1 MFLIILFKSLII
13 GGLVGVGV
21 GAGAARMFHA
31 PTSQGM
37 GAFRT
42 LGELNSC
49 EGDPASHFSFGL
61 GFFFNAWASS
71 VAAGSFTQD
80 VDHRIIPNWGAA
92 ALMVKN
98 RNLAETLHD
107 PKKMAIACG
116 IIGMIVVAFLN
127 STASAVPAALQVTA
141 VKVLVPAAN
150 LLVNTVMPVI
160 FWLAA
165 IDAGKKSGFW
175 ATIFGG
181 LAQLIMG
188 NAVPGLVLGILIGKG
203 VEESG
208 WNKVTKVMMVAIV
221 LLFVLSGVVSAFA
234 GLFFTLRYGSSRGD
248 NAAGLELQVVAAVL
262 LGGVSIFG
270 GRGALHG
277 VLAGVLLIGVVS
289 SALRLES
296 VTVNVINII
305 IGALLVLSVIS
316 TSVLRWASGLR
327 RRPDTSRPATPR
339 SAEDRVRA

>member
-1 MFLIILFKSLII
+1 MFLIILIKSLII

-31 PTSQGM
+31 PTTQGM

-71 VAAGSFTQD
+71 VAAGAFTQD

-92 ALMVKN
+92 ALM
-98 RNLAETLHD
+98 
-107 PKKMAIACG
+107 
-116 IIGMIVVAFLN
+116 IGMIVVTFLN
-127 STASAVPAALQVTA
+127 LTASSVPAALQVTA

-181 LAQLIMG
+181 AAQLIMG

-208 WNKVTKVMMVAIV
+208 WNHVTKVMMAAIV
-221 LLFVLSGVVSAFA
+221 LLFVLSG
-234 GLFFTLRYGSSRGD
+234 FFRGFD
-248 NAAGLELQVVAAVL
+248 MKM
-262 LGGVSIFG
+262 I
-270 GRGALHG
+270 
-277 VLAGVLLIGVVS
+277 
-289 SALRLES
+289 ES
-296 VTVNVINII
+296 FHLTVPNWLDMIHNS
-305 IGALLVLSVIS
+305 LS
-316 TSVLRWASGLR
+316 GK
-327 RRPDTSRPATPR
+327 
-339 SAEDRVRA
+339 

>member
-1 MFLIILFKSLII
+1 MFLIILIKSLII

-31 PTSQGM
+31 PTTQGM

-71 VAAGSFTQD
+71 VAAGSFTQ
-80 VDHRIIPNWGAA
+80 
-92 ALMVKN
+92 
-98 RNLAETLHD
+98 
-107 PKKMAIACG
+107 KKMAIACG

-127 STASAVPAALQVTA
+127 LTASSVPEALQVTA

-181 LAQLIMG
+181 AAQLIMG

-208 WNKVTKVMMVAIV
+208 WNRVTKVMMIAIV
-221 LLFVLSGVVSAFA
+221 ALFVLSG
-234 GLFFTLRYGSSRGD
+234 FFRGFD
-248 NAAGLELQVVAAVL
+248 MKM
-262 LGGVSIFG
+262 
-270 GRGALHG
+270 
-277 VLAGVLLIGVVS
+277 
-289 SALRLES
+289 LES
-296 VTVNVINII
+296 FHLTVPNWLDMIHNS
-305 IGALLVLSVIS
+305 LS
-316 TSVLRWASGLR
+316 GK
-327 RRPDTSRPATPR
+327 
-339 SAEDRVRA
+339 

>member
-1 MFLIILFKSLII
+1 MFLIILIKSLII
-13 GGLVGVGV
+13 GGLVGFGV

-31 PTSQGM
+31 PTIQGM

-80 VDHRIIPNWGAA
+80 VDHRIIPHWGAA
-92 ALMVKN
+92 VLMIKN
-98 RNLAETLHD
+98 RRLDQTMHD
-107 PKKMAIACG
+107 PRRMAIACG
-116 IIGMIVVAFLN
+116 IIGMVVVAFLN

-150 LLVNTVMPVI
+150 ILVNTVMPVI

-165 IDAGKKSGFW
+165 IDAGKRSGFW

-203 VEESG
+203 VEEGG
-208 WNKVTKVMMVAIV
+208 WNKITGIMMTAIV
-221 LLFVLSGVVSAFA
+221 ALFVLSG
-234 GLFFTLRYGSSRGD
+234 FFRGFD
-248 NAAGLELQVVAAVL
+248 MKMLQSFS
-262 LGGVSIFG
+262 LGVPGWLDAI
-270 GRGALHG
+270 H
-277 VLAGVLLIGVVS
+277 
-289 SALRLES
+289 
-296 VTVNVINII
+296 NQ
-305 IGALLVLSVIS
+305 LS
-316 TSVLRWASGLR
+316 GK
-327 RRPDTSRPATPR
+327 
-339 SAEDRVRA
+339 